1 MLVPMRRIDIVVPRA
16 VAPRAMR
23 AIHRAG
29 LVHLRPFEP
38 ERDIGPA
45 VFGREPADVAPSPL
59 VDAQARI
66 AELAAL
72 LGSRPAPPQAV
83 RDLWD
88 LEEAGLAERIAA
100 MESVAAAA
108 QRLAT
113 LRLALGGEIAR
124 LHGYRELMASLSA
137 VVGGLPRVRGYAST
151 GIVVAARYRPYI
163 RLIRDELETLTGGR
177 CEVIAAD
184 QGQDRVAAILLYPAR
199 DARAV
204 EALLGG
210 RDLEEVTLPEEFAGV
225 PFDELGPRLDAEQ
238 DRLRERLA
246 AAEAALIDL
255 GTQHGATAS
264 ALRQVLGDRIAEQ
277 EALHAAGGSEHV
289 VVIPGWVPV
298 SRVDDLRRALAA
310 DVGQLGI
317 VLERDT
323 SPTAPDAPVAMQNGP
338 VLRAFES
345 LASFV
350 AVPRYG
356 TIDPTPLLGLTLPAF
371 IGLMVGDAGYALVM
385 LVLLLLAHRRWRDA
399 PLIRTVWPIGLAT
412 ICATAI
418 FGVLFGEYFGETGRR
433 ILGVHPLWLE
443 RRESV
448 LALLI
453 LALSI
458 GVGQV
463 SLGLVLGIVNARQLH
478 HRGEVINRA
487 ALLASVV
494 AGVVLLAAVSGFVP
508 GELALVAAS
517 SLGLAA
523 VILVLTVGISGPIE
537 LLGAFG
543 NILSYARLMAIGL
556 AGVMLALVA
565 DRLGALAPNVLAGLL
580 VAVVLHGLN
589 LTLGVFDASIQGLRL
604 HYVEFFSKFVE
615 PGGARYAPFRSVV
628 SGGPA
633 SAPVAGGL

>member
-1 MLVPMRRIDIVVPRA
+1 MLVPMRRIDIVVTRS

-38 ERDIGPA
+38 APGIGPA
-45 VFGREPADVAPSPL
+45 VFGPEPADVVPSLL

-72 LGSRPAPPQAV
+72 LGSRQAPPQAV
-83 RDLWD
+83 RDLWNLD
-88 LEEAGLAERIAA
+88 DGVLAQRIAA
-100 MESVAAAA
+100 MDSAASEA

-163 RLIRDELETLTGGR
+163 RLIRDELESLTGGR

-184 QGQDRVAAILLYPAR
+184 QGQDRVAAILLYPVR

-238 DRLRERLA
+238 DRLRLRLA
-246 AAEAALIDL
+246 AAEAALLDL
-255 GTQHGATAS
+255 GAQHGGTAS
-264 ALRQVLGDRIAEQ
+264 ALRQVLSDRIAEQ
-277 EALHAAGGSEHV
+277 EALRAAGGSEHV
-289 VVIPGWVPV
+289 IVIAGWVPA
-298 SRVDDLRRALAA
+298 SRVEDLRGALAA
-310 DVGQLGI
+310 DVGAIAVVVEHESSTVAL
-317 VLERDT
+317 
-323 SPTAPDAPVAMQNGP
+323 DAPVAMENGP

-385 LVLLLLAHRRWRDA
+385 LVLLVAARRRWRDA
-399 PLIRTVWPIGLAT
+399 PLLRTLWPIGLAT
-412 ICATAI
+412 ICSTAV

-443 RRESV
+443 RREGV

-463 SLGLVLGIVNARQLH
+463 SLGLALGIVNARQVH
-478 HRGEVINRA
+478 HRRDAVSRS
-487 ALLASVV
+487 ALLGSVV

-517 SLGLAA
+517 ALALAA
-523 VILVLTVGISGPIE
+523 VILALTVGISGPIE

-543 NILSYARLMAIGL
+543 NVLSYARLMAIGL

-580 VAVVLHGLN
+580 VAVTLHSLN
-589 LTLGVFDASIQGLRL
+589 LVLGVFDASIQGLRL

-615 PGGARYAPFRSVV
+615 PGGARYAPFTSVV
-628 SGGPA
+628 SGGQA